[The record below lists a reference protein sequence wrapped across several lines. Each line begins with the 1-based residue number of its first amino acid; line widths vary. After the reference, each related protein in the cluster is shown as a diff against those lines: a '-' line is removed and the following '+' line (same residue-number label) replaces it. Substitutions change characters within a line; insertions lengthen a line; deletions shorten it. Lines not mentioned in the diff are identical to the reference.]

1 MSSEG
6 EFTIADLR
14 APGVGEFLGDAL
26 NYNLTDGSIDLGGR
40 YRLALGSTTELDLT
54 LPTVEIRRTRPARA
68 RRRRG
73 LDQDTEGR
81 GLGNRHGY
89 PG

>member
-54 LPTVEIRRTRPARA
+54 LPTVEISELALRA
-68 RRRRG
+68 RGVERG

-81 GLGNRHGY
+81 GLGNRRGY